1 MTRRRLVRFA
11 VVGALAVGASVTALA
26 VPLLASAASTSYEA
40 ESATLSHATV
50 ANNHT
55 GFTGTGFV
63 DYDNAAG
70 GYVEFQVSATAA
82 GDATLT
88 FRFANGTTTARAV
101 DVSVNGGAATSVSF
115 AGTGSWNT
123 WKTLDV
129 PATLVAGTNT
139 VRATATGS
147 TGGPNLDS
155 LSVTDSVVTPP
166 SSPPPSGTDWSKAM
180 AKTVMDAHSATSL
193 SWSYPNGLYLYGQYL
208 LYQRTQD
215 PNLLKYIQSW
225 ADHFIDSSGHIS
237 NSFGSLDSTQPAVV
251 YLALFEKTGQ
261 TKYKNAA
268 IQVEKRLEHSNYPR
282 TADNALWHATSRQ
295 HQLWADGTFMA
306 LPFLARYENLIGDG
320 GIARNDAIH
329 NLIVYASHLQRPSGI
344 LYHAYDESGTQS
356 WVVSGTKHSPES
368 WCRAIGWFAM
378 ASVMVLDVTP
388 AGTTGRDTV
397 LTNLQKLAAGI
408 KQYQDPKTGRWF
420 QVVDRGDRSDNW
432 TETSCSSM
440 FTYTISRSVE
450 QGYIDASYKPV
461 AAKGYLGPNL
471 DGKGGVLGK
480 ISLDSAG
487 HVKLTD
493 ICIGTNV
500 GDYAFYIARPRAT
513 NDFHGLGSFMIMN
526 EQLRRTV

>member
-1 MTRRRLVRFA
+1 MTRRRLVSFA
-11 VVGALAVGASVTALA
+11 VVGAPAGGASVTALA

-129 PATLVAGTNT
+129 PAPLVAGTNT
-139 VRATATGS
+139 VRAPGTGTS
-147 TGGPNLDS
+147 GGPNLDS
-155 LSVTDSVVTPP
+155 LTVTDSVVTPP

-215 PNLLKYIQSW
+215 PKLLTYIQSW

-320 GIARNDAIH
+320 GIARNDAIN

-378 ASVMVLDVTP
+378 ASVMILDVTP
-388 AGTTGRDTV
+388 ASTPGRGTM

-440 FTYTISRSVE
+440 FTYSISRSVQ
-450 QGYIDASYKPV
+450 QGYIDASYKSV
-461 AAKGYLGPNL
+461 ADKGYLGPNL
-471 DGKGGVLGK
+471 DGKGGVLAK
-480 ISLDSAG
+480 ISLDSSS

-513 NDFHGLGSFMIMN
+513 NDFHGLGAFMIMN
-526 EQLRRTV
+526 EQLRGTV

>member
-123 WKTLDV
+123 WKPLDV

-139 VRATATGS
+139 VRATGTGTS
-147 TGGPNLDS
+147 GGPNLDS
-155 LSVTDSVVTPP
+155 LTVTDSVVTPP

-282 TADNALWHATSRQ
+282 TNDNALWHATSRQ

-320 GIARNDAIH
+320 GVARNDAIH
-329 NLIVYASHLQRPSGI
+329 NLIVYPRHPQRPSGL
-344 LYHAYDESGTQS
+344 LYPAYDESGTQS
-356 WVVSGTKHSPES
+356 WVVSRTQHSPQS
-368 WCRAIGWFAM
+368 WCPPSRWVAM
-378 ASVMVLDVTP
+378 ASVLGLDVRP
-388 AGTTGRDTV
+388 AGPTGPDTG
-397 LTNLQKLAAGI
+397 LPYLQ
-408 KQYQDPKTGRWF
+408 R
-420 QVVDRGDRSDNW
+420 
-432 TETSCSSM
+432 
-440 FTYTISRSVE
+440 
-450 QGYIDASYKPV
+450 
-461 AAKGYLGPNL
+461 L
-471 DGKGGVLGK
+471 D
-480 ISLDSAG
+480 
-487 HVKLTD
+487 
-493 ICIGTNV
+493 
-500 GDYAFYIARPRAT
+500 
-513 NDFHGLGSFMIMN
+513 
-526 EQLRRTV
+526 